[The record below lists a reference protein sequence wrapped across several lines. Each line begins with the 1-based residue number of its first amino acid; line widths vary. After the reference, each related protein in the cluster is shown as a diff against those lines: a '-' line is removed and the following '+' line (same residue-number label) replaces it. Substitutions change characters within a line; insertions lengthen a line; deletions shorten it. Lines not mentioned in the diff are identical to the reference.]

1 MHGSELGRAG
11 TGRFSKVKGA
21 KINLGSKPEAGAGSQ
36 AAGWGAHAD
45 LLSSYMRSG
54 AITGLCTRG
63 VAMSCASGS
72 ESGSRMEGRGGGPSE
87 GRAAAAQARVTRSRP
102 GHRKGRT
109 GLEKGIRNMSE
120 QTIL

>member
-1 MHGSELGRAG
+1 MHGSELDRAG

-72 ESGSRMEGRGGGPSE
+72 ESGSWMEGRGRTRWGTLGGPCCSSPGTCDKVEARAPERQDWPRE
-87 GRAAAAQARVTRSRP
+87 GYPKYV
-102 GHRKGRT
+102 
-109 GLEKGIRNMSE
+109 
-120 QTIL
+120 